1 MKNAFCYLNFNSI
14 LLSTAAHHPKLSY
27 TFSFSSCLGL
37 PSDSTKLL
45 NKNSLMEK
53 INFYFSSI
61 AFAYLGEEKGTLL
74 SRLFYNTV
82 NAGF

>member
-1 MKNAFCYLNFNSI
+1 MHSVTLTSTPSFFRPSHIIPNYHI
-14 LLSTAAHHPKLSY
+14 L
-27 TFSFSSCLGL
+27 SCLGL

-53 INFYFSSI
+53 IHFYFSSI
-61 AFAYLGEEKGTLL
+61 AFAYLGEEKRTLL

>member
-1 MKNAFCYLNFNSI
+1 
-14 LLSTAAHHPKLSY
+14 
-27 TFSFSSCLGL
+27 
-37 PSDSTKLL
+37 
-45 NKNSLMEK
+45 MEK

-82 NAGF
+82 NAGFKGGGILRSLLLLSLVFVCVNLRVLLLFLFW

>member
-1 MKNAFCYLNFNSI
+1 
-14 LLSTAAHHPKLSY
+14 
-27 TFSFSSCLGL
+27 
-37 PSDSTKLL
+37 
-45 NKNSLMEK
+45 MEK

-82 NAGF
+82 NAGFLGWWNFTFSVAFVSCVNLRVLLLFLFW